1 MLLLDVSSE
10 IRFIKADSI
19 CLLVDIFYSLWLF
32 FFKFGLLF
40 SSWSCWC
47 LYRSSVLRLFLLLT
61 RVPFFFF
68 IPQKSLFTGSLAVK
82 HTVVLWPEEI
92 LDGIGK
98 QKCLP
103 IMLYRVQQMDLW
115 EIIGSFKFHPFVNFT
130 LPPAA
135 HQCLPEPT
143 EKPAAQQGSWIT
155 ENSLAELPPL
165 QNGGFLRRQWV
176 LSGFPKLEASFFLIA
191 CWGLGPHENTHTP
204 CFTSV

>member
-1 MLLLDVSSE
+1 MFISFFCVEIVSCFNSC
-10 IRFIKADSI
+10 A
-19 CLLVDIFYSLWLF
+19 VF
-32 FFKFGLLF
+32 FLF
-40 SSWSCWC
+40 S
-47 LYRSSVLRLFLLLT
+47 
-61 RVPFFFF
+61 
-68 IPQKSLFTGSLAVK
+68 QKSLFTGSLAAK
-82 HTVVLWPEEI
+82 HTGVLWPEEI

-155 ENSLAELPPL
+155 ENSLAELLPL

-176 LSGFPKLEASFFLIA
+176 FSGFPKLEASFFFNSM
-191 CWGLGPHENTHTP
+191 LGTWTTWEQPHTLFHFSVDLQRPVGRKWVFTKKSALNRASVLPHSWTCTMHSFTH
-204 CFTSV
+204 